1 MSKTCMQILHFTVW
15 IPHILMMLRIKNRQ
29 QLALRFLRESL
40 KCKIVN
46 RRHTTMDKR
55 PVAIGQLSNSG
66 DLKNFTILLIQSAL
80 RVQFDCADLLYYY
93 IMRS

>member
-1 MSKTCMQILHFTVW
+1 
-15 IPHILMMLRIKNRQ
+15 MMLRIKNRQ
-29 QLALRFLRESL
+29 QLAFRFLRESL

-46 RRHTTMDKR
+46 RRHTRTTMDKR